1 MTLRRRARASCVV
14 QSQAEACGR
23 GLDEAQ
29 LRMLKAQVRK
39 CLLAGPLIA
48 RSMLWCPNPH
58 PREACTPPKL
68 LPSPHYCSEAS
79 QSRQRVPARL
89 WLTL

>member
-29 LRMLKAQVRK
+29 LRMLKAQVRIDESTHHTQHA
-39 CLLAGPLIA
+39 L
-48 RSMLWCPNPH
+48 
-58 PREACTPPKL
+58 
-68 LPSPHYCSEAS
+68 
-79 QSRQRVPARL
+79 VP
-89 WLTL
+89 